1 MSLYSYKATDISG
14 KIAKGTLEAPDEKGA
29 ADRLHDMGYIP
40 IRISQTG
47 KGRGKLAGSATKSGD
62 PDILSFFTR
71 VSTKDVMLFT
81 QDLSALLEAGLP
93 VDRALSILTN
103 ITEKEKFREII
114 RDVLKAVQGG
124 SYLSDAMAKHPGA
137 FSAFYVNMV
146 RAGEAGGVLEAV
158 LERLGIFLESSQDLR
173 DYIKS
178 ALVYPVFLVF
188 VGGISIIILMTF
200 VIPKFSIIFSDMGH
214 AIPLSTRLL
223 LGLSEELRTFWW
235 MILAGLSLVY
245 FLIWR
250 YVKTPTG
257 RFRMDSLKMRF
268 PVSGNLVRKIEIA
281 RFSRTLGTLIKSGVP
296 ILEALD
302 LVKDIISNR
311 VIAGS
316 MGEIYERVKK
326 GERLSKPLGDIGIF
340 PSLAVQ
346 MITVGEESGRLDEML
361 LRVAE
366 NYEKTVRNIVKR
378 FISLLEPAMILV
390 MGLVVGFIVISM
402 LMAIFSMNEM
412 PF

>member
-29 ADRLHDMGYIP
+29 TDRLHDMGYIP

-173 DYIKS
+173 
-178 ALVYPVFLVF
+178 
-188 VGGISIIILMTF
+188 
-200 VIPKFSIIFSDMGH
+200 
-214 AIPLSTRLL
+214 
-223 LGLSEELRTFWW
+223 
-235 MILAGLSLVY
+235 
-245 FLIWR
+245 
-250 YVKTPTG
+250 
-257 RFRMDSLKMRF
+257 
-268 PVSGNLVRKIEIA
+268 
-281 RFSRTLGTLIKSGVP
+281 
-296 ILEALD
+296 
-302 LVKDIISNR
+302 
-311 VIAGS
+311 
-316 MGEIYERVKK
+316 
-326 GERLSKPLGDIGIF
+326 
-340 PSLAVQ
+340 
-346 MITVGEESGRLDEML
+346 
-361 LRVAE
+361 
-366 NYEKTVRNIVKR
+366 
-378 FISLLEPAMILV
+378 
-390 MGLVVGFIVISM
+390 
-402 LMAIFSMNEM
+402 
-412 PF
+412 